1 MANGNSKKKKI
12 IIICLIIGV
21 FLLLGGL
28 VYWGSHRDKII
39 AVQTEKIQ
47 RRLLTQL
54 VTATGKIQPVVQ
66 VVINAEVSGEIIE
79 LPVKEGQHVQKGQLL
94 VRIKPNAYQADYE
107 SALASLGVAEAN
119 LRKAEAD
126 FKRVSGL
133 FEKKLVAESDMDISR
148 AAYQAA
154 KSTDAQASALARY
167 SKETLNKTTIVAPM
181 TGIVSKLDLELGERV
196 SGSTFT
202 QGTEIM
208 TVADL
213 SRMEAR
219 VDVGENDVVMVK
231 LGDTARIDVDSYPG
245 QKFTG
250 IVTQIANTAKST
262 GTTTQDQVTN
272 FEVRILLH
280 SPKGVEFRPG
290 MSMSADIETETHS
303 NVLTVPIQSVTVRIP
318 PSQKI
323 EGPEEGEAQFAAA
336 NKKKEDQKL
345 QEVVFIVKNGAVKSV
360 PVKRGISDDSYVE
373 VTGENLEGAEVV
385 SGPFKAINRDLEN
398 DSKVKIDNKTAQKT
412 GASADVD
419 KK

>member
-12 IIICLIIGV
+12 IIICIIVGALI
-21 FLLLGGL
+21 LLGGL
-28 VYWGSHRDKII
+28 IVWGSHRDKITTI
-39 AVQTEKIQ
+39 QTEKIQ

-66 VVINAEVSGEIIE
+66 VLINAEVSGEIIE

-94 VRIKPNAYQADYE
+94 VRIKPNAYQAEYE
-107 SALASLGVAEAN
+107 SALANLGIAEAN
-119 LRKAEAD
+119 LRKAESD
-126 FKRVSGL
+126 FKRTSEL
-133 FEKKLVAESDMDISR
+133 FEKKLIAESDMDVSR

-154 KSTDAQASALARY
+154 KSTDAQANALARE

-181 TGIVSKLDLELGERV
+181 TGIVSKLNLELGERV
-196 SGSTFT
+196 GGSTFT
-202 QGTEIM
+202 IGTEIM

-245 QKFTG
+245 RKFTG
-250 IVTQIANTAKST
+250 VVTQIANTATST

-303 NVLTVPIQSVTVRIP
+303 GVLTVPIQSVTVRIP
-318 PSQKI
+318 TDQKSS
-323 EGPEEGEAQFAAA
+323 GPEEGEAQFAVS

-345 QEVVFIVKNGAVKSV
+345 QEVVFIVKDGAAKTV

-373 VTGENLEGAEVV
+373 VTGQNLEGAEVV

-398 DSKVKIDNKTAQKT
+398 GSKVKIDNKSAQKT

>member
-12 IIICLIIGV
+12 IIICIIAGV
-21 FLLLGGL
+21 LLLLGGL
-28 VYWGSHRDKII
+28 VYWGSHRDKITTI
-39 AVQTEKIQ
+39 QTEKIQ

-66 VVINAEVSGEIIE
+66 VLINAEVSGEIIE

-107 SALASLGVAEAN
+107 SALANLGIAEAN
-119 LRKAEAD
+119 LRKAESD
-126 FKRVSGL
+126 FKRTSEL
-133 FEKKLVAESDMDISR
+133 FEKKLIAESDMDVSR

-154 KSTDAQASALARY
+154 KSTDAQANALARE

-181 TGIVSKLDLELGERV
+181 TGIVSKLNLELGERV
-196 SGSTFT
+196 GGSTFT
-202 QGTEIM
+202 IGTEIM

-245 QKFTG
+245 RKFTG
-250 IVTQIANTAKST
+250 VVTQIANTATST

-303 NVLTVPIQSVTVRIP
+303 GVLTVPIQSVTVRIP
-318 PSQKI
+318 TDQKSS
-323 EGPEEGEAQFAAA
+323 GPEEGEAQFAVS

-345 QEVVFIVKNGAVKSV
+345 QEVVFIVKDGAAKTV

-373 VTGENLEGAEVV
+373 VTGQNLEGAEVV

-398 DSKVKIDNKTAQKT
+398 GSKVKIDNKSAQKT